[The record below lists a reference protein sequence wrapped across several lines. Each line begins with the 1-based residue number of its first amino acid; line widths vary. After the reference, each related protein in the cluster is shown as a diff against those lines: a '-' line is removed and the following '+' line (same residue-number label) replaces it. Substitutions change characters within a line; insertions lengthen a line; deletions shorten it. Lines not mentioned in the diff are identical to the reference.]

1 MLVITKKTQAHKNA
15 PESRNLKVSQANASM
30 LARSTKVAAT
40 PSVIENDSMNRGLCQ
55 RNLSD
60 KIGMFLYRYSFSII
74 TLALVLQAAVI
85 YGTFPTPVEMI

>member
-1 MLVITKKTQAHKNA
+1 MHLSLAI
-15 PESRNLKVSQANASM
+15 SR
-30 LARSTKVAAT
+30 LARQSQYVDDLHRVAAT